1 VKLERELARHALEHH
16 PGRATTV
23 LERLDESEAV
33 RVLGTCPVSSAAAVV
48 ACLSPPYATA
58 VLGGVKSE
66 RAGRILGAL
75 PVDTAARLVR
85 RTPKDV
91 QTALLAHVDP
101 KHANSIRA
109 VLRFP
114 EGSAGALMGPDVLA
128 LPSELNARDAL
139 ERVRKGAELAR
150 YNLYVVDQEQRLV
163 GALNLRELLLAR
175 RSTPL
180 TDLMTRNPHRVVAT
194 ADRASVLANPGWKA
208 VHALPVV
215 DEAGVFLGAIR
226 YRVLRHLEEELLAA
240 RTDDFDTSA
249 ALGQVVVEGAR
260 GLLDALSGAADVEM
274 GRRGSGP
281 DEER

>member
-1 VKLERELARHALEHH
+1 VNLERELARHALEHH
-16 PGRATTV
+16 PGRAATV
-23 LERLDESEAV
+23 LERLDESEAI
-33 RVLGTCPVSSAAAVV
+33 RLLGSGPVASAAAVLV
-48 ACLSPPYATA
+48 SLSPQYGTA
-58 VLGGVKSE
+58 VLGRVKPE
-66 RAGRILGAL
+66 RAARILDAL
-75 PVDTAARLVR
+75 PVDTAARLLR
-85 RTPKDV
+85 RAATDV
-91 QTALLAHVDP
+91 QTALLTHIDP
-101 KHANSIRA
+101 KHASSIRA

-114 EGSAGALMGPDVLA
+114 EGSAGALMDPDVLA
-128 LPSELNARDAL
+128 LPSELTAREAM

-150 YNLYVVDQEQRLV
+150 YNLYVVDQAQHLV
-163 GALNLRELLLAR
+163 GVLNLRELLLAR

-180 TDLMTRNPHRVVAT
+180 TDLMTRDPHRVVAT

-249 ALGQVVVEGAR
+249 ALGQVVAESAR
-260 GLLDALSGAADVEM
+260 GLLDALSGAADLEL
-274 GRRGSGP
+274 GRRGRGS